1 MTNTTA
7 HRDALLVRTA
17 AELAASAV
25 AAIGPDRWSAAT
37 PCADYDLRTLVDHL
51 AWGALLSR
59 SAAGR
64 TPLDR
69 DWSDPAPPPF
79 LAGLAPEQW
88 APAIG
93 RELRAAADAWADPG
107 AWDGD
112 TVMGTTPMPASVVG
126 PMMLAE
132 FAVHGWDVARSVGAP
147 YGVPDDLGRVVLT
160 AVEGMAQM
168 GRDGGWYGPEVPV
181 PADAP
186 AFDRALGL
194 AGRDPSWTPSNSDSG
209 SRDRA

>member
-1 MTNTTA
+1 MTNTTT

-17 AELAASAV
+17 AELAASAI
-25 AAIGPDRWSAAT
+25 AAIGPDRWTAPT
-37 PCADYDLRTLVDHL
+37 PCADYDLATLVDHL
-51 AWGALLSR
+51 AWAAVLSQH
-59 SAAGR
+59 AATR
-64 TPLDR
+64 TPLEH
-69 DWSDPAPPPF
+69 DWSVPSPPPF
-79 LAGLAPEQW
+79 LDGLEREHWAPGLGRALRSAAEAWSAPET
-88 APAIG
+88 
-93 RELRAAADAWADPG
+93 
-107 AWDGD
+107 WDGE
-112 TVMGTTPMPASVVG
+112 TVMGGSPMPAAVVG

-147 YGVPDDLGRVVLT
+147 YEVPEDLGLVVLT

-194 AGRDPSWTPSNSDSG
+194 AGRDPSWTPP
-209 SRDRA
+209 A

>member
-1 MTNTTA
+1 MTNSTA

-25 AAIGPDRWSAAT
+25 AAIGPDRWAAAT

-51 AWGALLSR
+51 AWGAVLSR
-59 SAAGR
+59 CAAER

-69 DWSDPAPPPF
+69 DWSNPQPPPF

-88 APAIG
+88 APAIE
-93 RELRAAADAWADPG
+93 RELRVAADAWATPG

-112 TVMGTTPMPASVVG
+112 TVMGTTPMPASLVG

-132 FAVHGWDVARSVGAP
+132 FAVHGWDVARTVGAP
-147 YGVPDDLGRVVLT
+147 YEVPDELGRVVLV
-160 AVEGMAQM
+160 AVEGMATM

-181 PADAP
+181 PDDAP

-194 AGRDPSWTPSNSDSG
+194 AGRYPAWAPSN
-209 SRDRA
+209 RDAGRRDNA

>member
-7 HRDALLVRTA
+7 HRDAPLVRTA

-25 AAIGPDRWSAAT
+25 AAIGPDRWSAPT
-37 PCADYDLRTLVDHL
+37 PCADYDLKTLVDHL
-51 AWGALLSR
+51 AWGAALSR
-59 SAAGR
+59 SAAER

-69 DWSDPAPPPF
+69 DWSKPEPPPY
-79 LAGLAPEQW
+79 LAGLEPAQW
-88 APAIG
+88 APAIEK
-93 RELRAAADAWADPG
+93 ELLAAADAWAAPG

-112 TVMGTTPMPASVVG
+112 TVMGTTSMPASVVG

-132 FAVHGWDVARSVGAP
+132 FAVHGWDVARSVGAR
-147 YGVPDDLGRVVLT
+147 YEVPDDVGSVVLA

-194 AGRDPSWTPSNSDSG
+194 AGRDPARTS
-209 SRDRA
+209 

>member
-1 MTNTTA
+1 MTNSTA

-25 AAIGPDRWSAAT
+25 AAIGPDRWAAAT

-51 AWGALLSR
+51 AWGAVLSR
-59 SAAGR
+59 CAAER

-69 DWSDPAPPPF
+69 DWSNPQPPPF
-79 LAGLAPEQW
+79 LGGQAPEQW
-88 APAIG
+88 ARAIE
-93 RELRAAADAWADPG
+93 RELRVAADAWATPG

-112 TVMGTTPMPASVVG
+112 TVMGTTPMPASLVG

-132 FAVHGWDVARSVGAP
+132 FAVHGWDVARTVGAP
-147 YGVPDDLGRVVLT
+147 YEVPDELGRVVLT

-168 GRDGGWYGPEVPV
+168 GRDGGWYGPEAPV
-181 PADAP
+181 PDDAP

-194 AGRDPSWTPSNSDSG
+194 AGRDPGWTPS
-209 SRDRA
+209 R